1 MKKKIGWKVTL
12 TALVVALALAT
23 TLPGATAQAKSK
35 VAMNKVKV
43 TVCTGKSYTLKMTG
57 ISKKV
62 KWSTS
67 DKNVVSITKKSGKKA
82 EKVTIKGN
90 KKGTATVTAK
100 VGKKKYKATVKVA
113 GHKYGKVTYKWNKD
127 YSKCTASKKCSRCG
141 KTLKQTVKASSKTTT
156 KATCTEKGA
165 KKYTAKFTKY
175 GFGTKNKSVSI
186 KMKSHSVDSNK
197 KISYKWNGDYSKC
210 TATFYC
216 KAGGEKVTE
225 TVKSTKKTTP
235 ATTTAE
241 GKEVYTATFKTKG
254 LKKQTYT
261 HKLDTLCYLDK
272 TNVTLKAGS
281 PVTINLKNKNGCQYD
296 VDQIEFDGEP
306 DAGETYVWSD
316 KSMERKRNITC
327 KWGDGSITLSTIKPV
342 PNRTYT
348 VRLTTLGQTLE
359 CKVTTVF
366 TPGEYCFGE
375 VNHCYE
381 TYHAYGKYKGTY
393 APKGSPDYYMDCN
406 TRADYDAAYNFY
418 NHQVRR
424 DGTECDL
431 NQKAQE
437 IERECGERANYKSQ
451 AEIDWNEMAY
461 EDRILYD
468 DDLWTYIKTVYGDV
482 YWKYYQVK
490 VFPDYIESVDGTKEY
505 LTSNAQVKQIVIA
518 WANEYNEGQMPSWYY
533 YTAFSDWAE
542 WSGRDINAGK
552 FEDWAKLPDNFRD

>member
-23 TLPGATAQAKSK
+23 TLPGTTAQAKSK

-43 TVCTGKSYTLKMTG
+43 TVCTGKSYTLKMTD

-67 DKNVVSITKKSGKKA
+67 DKNVVSITKKSGKKT

-100 VGKKKYKATVKVA
+100 VKVGKKTKTFKCQVTVK

-216 KAGGEKVTE
+216 KNGGEKQTE
-225 TVKSTKKTTP
+225 TVKATKQSSNGKT
-235 ATTTAE
+235 
-241 GKEVYTATFKTKG
+241 VYTASFKTKG
-254 LKKQTYT
+254 LERQTKTVTAKKPAS
-261 HKLDTLCYLDK
+261 LDK
-272 TNVTLKAGS
+272 TSISLRYDRDPVIVKIKNDKAISVSLYRADTGKKFS
-281 PVTINLKNKNGCQYD
+281 FNDEIVYGICDFISDDKKS
-296 VDQIEFDGEP
+296 IEFSNTFKYGADP
-306 DAGETYVWSD
+306 AIA
-316 KSMERKRNITC
+316 KITTE
-327 KWGDGSITLSTIKPV
+327 S
-342 PNRTYT
+342 
-348 VRLTTLGQTLE
+348 GQVLE
-359 CKVTTVF
+359 CKVTTELL
-366 TPGEYCFGE
+366 PGDYKFGE
-375 VNHCYE
+375 VGSSYQDTAKQMFYN
-381 TYHAYGKYKGTY
+381 AYGKKAGFSKNGHY
-393 APKGSPDYYMDCN
+393 DYVVTCK
-406 TRADYDAAYNFY
+406 TRKDYNNAWNFY
-418 NHQVRR
+418 NHQKDQYGR
-424 DGTECDL
+424 DCTLDL
-431 NQKAQE
+431 KSADINSA
-437 IERECGERANYKSQ
+437 CGDRANYKSK
-451 AEIDWNEMAY
+451 A
-461 EDRILYD
+461 RIEWEALSDDVKESTYD
-468 DDLWTYIKTVYGDV
+468 DEIRNYIREKYGEAGVTYYNSVGIGFGY
-482 YWKYYQVK
+482 K
-490 VFPDYIESVDGTKEY
+490 V
-505 LTSNAQVKQIVIA
+505 TSNAHLKQIVDDWTA
-518 WANEYNEGQMPSWYY
+518 VSGEKPSWYYNEDGSIY

-542 WSGRDINAGK
+542 WSGRDTNAGIYN
-552 FEDWAKLPDNFRD
+552 ECPVLPDNFRD

>member
-35 VAMNKVKV
+35 VAMNKAKV
-43 TVCTGKSYTLKMTG
+43 TVCTGKSYTLKMSG

-216 KAGGEKVTE
+216 KNGGEKQTE
-225 TVKSTKKTTP
+225 TVKATKQSSNGKT
-235 ATTTAE
+235 
-241 GKEVYTATFKTKG
+241 VYTASFKTKG
-254 LKKQTYT
+254 LERQTKTVTAKKPAS
-261 HKLDTLCYLDK
+261 LDK
-272 TNVTLKAGS
+272 TSISLRYDRDPVIVKIKNDKAISVSLYRADTGKKFS
-281 PVTINLKNKNGCQYD
+281 FNDEIVYGICDFISDDKKS
-296 VDQIEFDGEP
+296 IEFSNTFKYGADP
-306 DAGETYVWSD
+306 AIA
-316 KSMERKRNITC
+316 KITTE
-327 KWGDGSITLSTIKPV
+327 S
-342 PNRTYT
+342 
-348 VRLTTLGQTLE
+348 GQVLE
-359 CKVTTVF
+359 CKVTTELL
-366 TPGEYCFGE
+366 PGDYKFGE
-375 VNHCYE
+375 VGSSYQDTAKQMFYN
-381 TYHAYGKYKGTY
+381 AYGKKAGFSKNGHY
-393 APKGSPDYYMDCN
+393 DYVVTCK
-406 TRADYDAAYNFY
+406 TRKDYNNAWNFY
-418 NHQVRR
+418 NHQKDQYGR
-424 DGTECDL
+424 DCTLDL
-431 NQKAQE
+431 KSADINSA
-437 IERECGERANYKSQ
+437 CGDRANYKSQ

>member
-23 TLPGATAQAKSK
+23 TLPGTTAQAKSK

-100 VGKKKYKATVKVA
+100 VKVGKKTKTFKCQVTVK

-156 KATCTEKGA
+156 KATCTEAGT

-175 GFGTKNKSVSI
+175 GFGTKTKKVSI
-186 KMKSHSVDSNK
+186 KVKGHSVDSNK
-197 KISYKWNGDYSKC
+197 KISYKWNGNYSKC

-216 KAGGEKVTE
+216 KVGGEKCKE
-225 TVKSTKKTTP
+225 TVKVKKQTTP
-235 ATTTAE
+235 ATKTAN
-241 GKEVYTATFKTKG
+241 GKTVYTAPFKTKG
-254 LKKQTYT
+254 LKKQTKT
-261 HKLDTLCYLDK
+261 IALPKVAYLDK
-272 TNVTLKAGS
+272 TS
-281 PVTINLKNKNGCQYD
+281 VTIRSDRPAMIALKNDAIVSATASDSQTTCRVNGNQ
-296 VDQIEFDGEP
+296 VTI
-306 DAGETYVWSD
+306 
-316 KSMERKRNITC
+316 
-327 KWGDGSITLSTIKPV
+327 STKDRIANV
-342 PNRTYT
+342 
-348 VRLTTLGQTLE
+348 E
-359 CKVTTVF
+359 KVTVTIRTSTGQSVKCAVQVEF
-366 TPGEYCFGE
+366 TPGDYNFGPIDFP
-375 VNHCYE
+375 Y
-381 TYHAYGKYKGTY
+381 TGTSDDTIYFAYGNNQGFHPVSKMLQYNSYVMT
-393 APKGSPDYYMDCN
+393 CN
-406 TRADYDAAYNFY
+406 TKAEYDVAYDFY
-418 NHQVRR
+418 NCQVGR
-424 DGTECDL
+424 GGAECNL
-431 NQKAQE
+431 NQKTQDIYSA
-437 IERECGERANYKSQ
+437 CGERANYKSQ